1 MFHGRKVL
9 AALFMAGFMVYG
21 GGLYCFVLLVPPLID
36 EFHWSHAATGGLVTA
51 FWLSAPLILLG
62 GTAIKRFGATRL
74 LIAGVLIEAACVTLL
89 STVSTFGEM
98 YSLRVAMGVGKV
110 MFAVTLPYTV
120 SRWFSRHYSLGL
132 GIVWAGWHVGGLVL
146 VPIAGVIIAHQGWR
160 AACLAI
166 AVGLVTLGL
175 VPVLA
180 TKGPRS
186 PREFGLG
193 LDGDPLEPAAAQPGM
208 SASAPVS
215 AIASI
220 DSSASAIPAGSLRDL
235 LGSPAFW
242 LIALSTLFFYFTYG
256 GLLTHQPSVVEGA
269 GFSPRLS
276 SIVLG
281 STAGFAAVGGMAS
294 GWLLDRFSVRAV
306 GIAMHLLLIAGAV
319 SLLWVARVHSSAA
332 LISYAVCFG
341 ITIGGSDLY
350 FVALLRR
357 RFPAVSLAYSYSAW
371 YFCEI
376 LTLSMSGPAAGRVFD
391 LTGNY
396 DRTLALLAG
405 SALLATVISLF
416 VLRATASRRTPP
428 WPAPVCPTPGAS
440 PSDCSSPDKPR

>member
-1 MFHGRKVL
+1 MPMFHGRKVL

-98 YSLRVAMGVGKV
+98 YFLRVAMGVGKV

-146 VPIAGVIIAHQGWR
+146 VPIAGVIIAHDGWR

-166 AVGLVTLGL
+166 AIGLVTIGL
-175 VPVLA
+175 APVLA

-193 LDGDPLEPAAAQPGM
+193 LDGDPLEPA
-208 SASAPVS
+208 
-215 AIASI
+215 IASI
-220 DSSASAIPAGSLRDL
+220 DSSATAIPAGSLKDL
-235 LGSPAFW
+235 LGSPTFW

-269 GFSPRLS
+269 GFSARLS
-276 SIVLG
+276 SLVLG

-294 GWLLDRFSVRAV
+294 GWLLDRISVRAV

-319 SLLWVARVHSSAA
+319 SLLWVARDHSSAA

-350 FVALLRR
+350 FVALLRL
-357 RFPAVSLAYSYSAW
+357 RFPAVSVAYSYSAW

-376 LTLSMSGPAAGRVFD
+376 LTLSMSGPVAGKVFD

-405 SALLATVISLF
+405 SALLATALSLL
-416 VLRATASRRTPP
+416 VLRSSGLERTAT
-428 WPAPVCPTPGAS
+428 PA
-440 PSDCSSPDKPR
+440 

>member
-1 MFHGRKVL
+1 LQKPLYDATGMPTHHGRRVI

-21 GGLYCFVLLVPPLID
+21 GGLYCFVLLVPPLTE
-36 EFHWSHAATGGLVTA
+36 EFHWSRAATGGLVTA

-62 GTAIKRFGATRL
+62 GAAIKRFGATRL
-74 LIAGVLIEAACVTLL
+74 LIAGILIEAACVALL
-89 STVSTFGEM
+89 STVSAFGEM
-98 YSLRVAMGVGKV
+98 YALRVAMGVGKV

-120 SRWFSRHYSLGL
+120 SRWFSRHYSLAL
-132 GIVWAGWHVGGLVL
+132 GTVWAGWHVGGMVL
-146 VPIAGVIIAHQGWR
+146 APITGLIIVRYGWR
-160 AACLAI
+160 TACLAI
-166 AVGLVTLGL
+166 AVGLVSIGL

-186 PREFGLG
+186 PRELGQG
-193 LDGDPLEPAAAQPGM
+193 LDGDPLQSPAAAATPTEATG
-208 SASAPVS
+208 AAGT
-215 AIASI
+215 
-220 DSSASAIPAGSLRDL
+220 PADFGVAGNPTGSLKDL
-235 LGSPAFW
+235 LGSATFW
-242 LIALSTLFFYFTYG
+242 MIALTTLFFYAAYG

-269 GFSPRLS
+269 GFTPRLS

-281 STAGFAAVGGMAS
+281 STAGFAAVGGLAG
-294 GWLLDRFSVRAV
+294 GWFLDRFSVRAV
-306 GIAMHLLLIAGAV
+306 GIAMHLLLLAGAL
-319 SLLWVARVHSSAA
+319 SLLWVARNHSAA
-332 LISYAVCFG
+332 ALVIYAVCFG

-376 LTLSMSGPAAGRVFD
+376 LTLSLAGPAAGRIFD

-405 SALLATVISLF
+405 SALLALILSLII
-416 VLRATASRRTPP
+416 LRPKFSTHSRQ
-428 WPAPVCPTPGAS
+428 
-440 PSDCSSPDKPR
+440 